1 MLIYGIGGLGHQ
13 ALQLAKSYGA
23 TVFAV
28 DYKQE
33 ARDLA
38 LQLGADRALTL
49 ADIAS
54 ETAAGT
60 LSVDIVV
67 DFVANEQCKYPSAE
81 VGQTIRLTYR
91 PWMIAFGFGM
101 AVLKG
106 DALNFTAPP
115 GKLVLVSQGFSAV
128 ITISAL
134 TLWQRRLV

>member
-38 LQLGADRALTL
+38 LELGADRALTL

-67 DFVANEQCKYPSAE
+67 DFVANEQCGFSGIATPERSHIDYTCA
-81 VGQTIRLTYR
+81 
-91 PWMIAFGFGM
+91 AFGFGK

-115 GKLVLVSQGFSAV
+115 GKLVLVS
-128 ITISAL
+128 
-134 TLWQRRLV
+134 

>member
-13 ALQLAKSYGA
+13 ALQIAKSYGA

-54 ETAAGT
+54 QTAAGT

-67 DFVANEQCKYPSAE
+67 DFVANEQCEQSSMEWSLGNSDADIL
-81 VGQTIRLTYR
+81 VVDSVRVR
-91 PWMIAFGFGM
+91 
-101 AVLKG
+101 KG
-106 DALNFTAPP
+106 RSEERRFELHCAAWKAGP
-115 GKLVLVSQGFSAV
+115 GESRIFSSHSGHRAH
-128 ITISAL
+128 I
-134 TLWQRRLV
+134 